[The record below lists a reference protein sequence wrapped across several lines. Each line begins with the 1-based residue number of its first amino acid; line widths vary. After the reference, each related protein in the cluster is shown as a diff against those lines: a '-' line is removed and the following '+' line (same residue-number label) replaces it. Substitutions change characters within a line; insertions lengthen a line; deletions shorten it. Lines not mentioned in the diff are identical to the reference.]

1 MSDDGDDDRS
11 VEDVCDEDEE
21 HEGDDDEDPALVAA
35 LEVEGGGDAATGAG
49 ARADVSVKA
58 HAKTVA
64 NIGRQLSPDEIVI
77 SNLVVTA
84 IFNLPLDLAE
94 LSWRFSGDFSPSSFA
109 ACQLRI
115 VRPQATALCFSSGR
129 LVATGA
135 ASESAA
141 LAAVWIFYRMIK
153 QVHQKLVLTSLQI
166 QNIVASG
173 DLGQNIRLDQLSK
186 KFALDTIFDSSLFP
200 GLRLQ
205 LSDPDVK
212 VLLFCKG
219 RGVITGART
228 REDLKKAWKITQN
241 ICVPYLT
248 NEDFSHAHLQVDKNS
263 KKKLRVQ
270 KKEEQD
276 EYLDDF
282 RDMLH

>member
-1 MSDDGDDDRS
+1 MSGDDEDDRS
-11 VEDVCDEDEE
+11 DDDEE

-35 LEVEGGGDAATGAG
+35 LEVEGVVGGAAAG
-49 ARADVSVKA
+49 GGVRGDVSVKA

-141 LAAVWIFYRMIK
+141 LAAVWIFFRMIK
-153 QVHQKLVLTSLQI
+153 QVHPKLVLTSLQI

-186 KFALDTIFDSSLFP
+186 KFVLDTIFDSSLFP

-219 RGVITGART
+219 RGVVTGART

-241 ICVPYLT
+241 ICLPYLT
-248 NEDFSHAHLQVDKNS
+248 TEDFSHAHLQVEKNS
-263 KKKLRVQ
+263 KKKMRVQ

>member
-1 MSDDGDDDRS
+1 MSSSAEEDGDR
-11 VEDVCDEDEE
+11 DEDDDAVQLEAAALAAGE
-21 HEGDDDEDPALVAA
+21 QLIEGDGGGAKRTIPDVAVAA
-35 LEVEGGGDAATGAG
+35 A
-49 ARADVSVKA
+49 SFKS
-58 HAKTVA
+58 VA
-64 NIGRQLSPDEIVI
+64 NIGRPLTRDEIVI

-84 IFNLPLDLAE
+84 IFNCKIDLDE
-94 LSWRFSGDFSPSSFA
+94 LSWRYCGDFSPSSFA

-141 LAAVWIFYRMIK
+141 LASVWIFYRMIK
-153 QVHQKLVLTSLQI
+153 QVHPKLVLTSLQI

-173 DLGQNIRLDQLSK
+173 DMGQNIRLDQLSA

-219 RGVITGART
+219 RGVVTGART
-228 REDLKKAWKITQN
+228 RDELQKAWKITQN
-241 ICVPYLT
+241 ICAPYLT
-248 NEDFSHAHLQVDKNS
+248 SEPFSHASLQVDKNS

-270 KKEEQD
+270 KLENGDQYLQD
-276 EYLDDF
+276 F
-282 RDMLH
+282 QDMLH